1 MMGDHIVSSPTYTG
15 ENSTYALQF
24 RAPQVHCTASNSSL
38 NVKWKSRSN
47 ASNENIIP
55 SLDLKWENNT
65 QLVQKTRL
73 NHAKTFVPSKNQS
86 NHDAL
91 DDPLDAVLDVEGLS
105 CQGQSLLFDLNIT
118 HMDGAQQI
126 SRRIS
131 DPQPMDDI
139 SVEPPLTF
147 YINDT
152 TRKSYDLLPIR
163 VDDPQD
169 WNNWVAH
176 ASPIMNQLALLDS
189 LGWWMTDSTNQSCY
203 TWTGDCPAY
212 TAINAWCAA
221 NCYPP
226 EDRKSCTSVDAFY
239 CD

>member
-1 MMGDHIVSSPTYTG
+1 
-15 ENSTYALQF
+15 
-24 RAPQVHCTASNSSL
+24 
-38 NVKWKSRSN
+38 
-47 ASNENIIP
+47 
-55 SLDLKWENNT
+55 
-65 QLVQKTRL
+65 LVQKTRL

-139 SVEPPLTF
+139 SVELPLTF

-169 WNNWVAH
+169 WNNWVAR

-189 LGWWMTDSTNQSCY
+189 LGWWMTDSTNQS
-203 TWTGDCPAY
+203 
-212 TAINAWCAA
+212 
-221 NCYPP
+221 
-226 EDRKSCTSVDAFY
+226 
-239 CD
+239 